1 MMSDLRRHLFPDNAA
16 DAAAQR
22 EAQAE
27 QMLREAGFAPDEDG
41 NWHPI
46 DEETT

>member
-1 MMSDLRRHLFPDNAA
+1 MSDLRSYLTPDNAA

-27 QMLREAGFAPDEDG
+27 QMLREAGFAPDENG
-41 NWHPI
+41 NWNPI